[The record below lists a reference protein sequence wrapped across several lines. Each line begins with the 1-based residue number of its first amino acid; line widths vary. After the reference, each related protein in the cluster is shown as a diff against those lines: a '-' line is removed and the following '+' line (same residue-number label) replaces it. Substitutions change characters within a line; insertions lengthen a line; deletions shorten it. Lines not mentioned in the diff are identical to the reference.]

1 VTAPVDSAASGM
13 WPTGGAW
20 VCQDLW
26 ERYLYTGDKK
36 YLAEIYPIM
45 KGAADFFLDF
55 MVIDPNTNI

>member
-1 VTAPVDSAASGM
+1 VGLS
-13 WPTGGAW
+13 
-20 VCQDLW
+20 DLW